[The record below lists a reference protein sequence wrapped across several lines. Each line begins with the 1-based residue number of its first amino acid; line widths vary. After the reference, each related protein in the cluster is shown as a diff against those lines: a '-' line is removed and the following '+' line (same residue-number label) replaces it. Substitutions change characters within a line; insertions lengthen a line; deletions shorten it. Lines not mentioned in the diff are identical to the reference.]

1 MTKEEF
7 KIFEKE
13 YAKKVTSELPT
24 EILINAAIK
33 FITDSTRPSVIGHRF
48 CEFYEHTACLTCSTL
63 DPDGHAYSI
72 EFSFI
77 EVLNLIKNRLE
88 ESKHDLEILDLMI
101 KKSVDIYR
109 LRIACSA
116 ESYNFGVYDLQS
128 LDKEEYDD
136 VKKLI
141 FKYERRINRK

>member
-13 YAKKVTSELPT
+13 YAKKVTNELST
-24 EILINAAIK
+24 ETLIDAAIK
-33 FITDSTRPSVIGHRF
+33 FITDNTRPSVIGHRF
-48 CEFYEHTACLTCSTL
+48 CEFYEHTACLTCVTL
-63 DPDGHAYSI
+63 DPDGHTYSI

-77 EVLNLIKNRLE
+77 EVLNLIKNRFE

-101 KKSVDIYR
+101 KKSV
-109 LRIACSA
+109 
-116 ESYNFGVYDLQS
+116 
-128 LDKEEYDD
+128 DKEEYDD